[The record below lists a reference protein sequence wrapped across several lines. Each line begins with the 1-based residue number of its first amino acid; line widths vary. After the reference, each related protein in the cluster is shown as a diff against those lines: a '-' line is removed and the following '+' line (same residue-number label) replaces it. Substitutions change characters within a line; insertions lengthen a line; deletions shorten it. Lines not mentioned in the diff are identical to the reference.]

1 MNTVELL
8 TSLSLFSGLF
18 LQITY
23 HGLNT
28 QITLFFF
35 FNLFLIYL
43 AALSLSCDTQGIWL
57 WHVGLVR

>member
-18 LQITY
+18 LQITS
-23 HGLNT
+23 HGFKYSDNS
-28 QITLFFF
+28 FFF

-43 AALSLSCDTQGIWL
+43 AALSLSCDTQDI
-57 WHVGLVR
+57 